1 MSYAKDLGLLK
12 TIADDEYIDGIK
24 KGIDLLGAK
33 MEEAGYAPAD
43 IRRYFRRVL
52 ARLAG
57 EHFADCCWDFFVWSR
72 ANMLFRYAEENYDK
86 SHPNSLGL
94 LWKITFGPR
103 EGIER
108 CRWDAE
114 YLQHGTSTEEQNEK
128 ARQKMEE
135 LQRKFIR
142 ERGGLVMIRDRSAL
156 K

>member
-1 MSYAKDLGLLK
+1 MIYAEDLGLLK

-33 MEEAGYAPAD
+33 MEKAGYTPAD
-43 IRRYFRRVL
+43 IRRYFRMVF

-57 EHFADCCWDFFVWSR
+57 KLFADCCWDFFVWSR

-94 LWKITFGPR
+94 LWKITFDPG

-114 YLQHGTSTEEQNEK
+114 YLEHGTSTEEQNET